1 MQEVDATRTTSL
13 PHSMLDAAAGGSI
26 ATLKASPEE
35 RKPERA
41 PRDAIY
47 RVKIALNSAPPG
59 QQVMLAS
66 VLISGKAHA
75 WLPAIFSRMAA
86 VLPRERF
93 LSPA

>member
-1 MQEVDATRTTSL
+1 MT
-13 PHSMLDAAAGGSI
+13 HSMLDAAAGGSI

-35 RKPERA
+35 RRAKRA
-41 PRDAIY
+41 PRDALY

-66 VLISGKAHA
+66 VLIAGKAHA
-75 WLPAIFSRMAA
+75 WLPAIFSRLAA

>member
-1 MQEVDATRTTSL
+1 
-13 PHSMLDAAAGGSI
+13 MLDAAAGGSI

-41 PRDAIY
+41 PRDALY
-47 RVKIALNSAPPG
+47 RVRIALNSAPPG

-66 VLISGKAHA
+66 ALISGKAHA
-75 WLPAIFSRMAA
+75 WLPAIFSRLAA